1 MSRPVTSR
9 RVFLKQAGAAGTAGL
24 LVACGRGDQPRQMA
38 PAPDTPFPAPA
49 VRRGLKGAI
58 TVVYADELGL
68 KPKYVEQAA
77 AALRLEHPD
86 ATVTINLQRVSGSE
100 FYPWLRQA
108 LEAGDAPDVLHVSG
122 DRIGEMVDAGYI
134 EALDEYLKDWPDW
147 RYYPPWVR
155 ASVSY
160 QGRVWAIPYGLD
172 TRFLYFRRDLFEQAG
187 LSRTWQPQAVDD
199 MLSAAAAIKARVPT
213 VIPYALYA
221 GRAGD
226 TGTANHAF
234 LPLLYAYGGALQDSS
249 GRWIGDSAAI
259 RRTLTYYARAYE
271 GEKLV
276 PASLL
281 TMSRPWTAMREQLG
295 AGGLALLFEGG
306 WVYGGWTSKDRAG
319 TEKNVGFLLHPTEK
333 GGPSFTIGGAGTCW
347 FIGARSGSKDLAW
360 EFIKTWNSRDT
371 VARLNIED
379 PHPVARVDAVRVPE
393 YQRETFLVQSTNS
406 LEKARFTPPVAN
418 YDDVVMAIQRAT
430 GRVAS
435 GESDPIDA
443 AKRYADD
450 LAQTLGANRV
460 VTLV

>member
-9 RVFLKQAGAAGTAGL
+9 RVFLKQAGAAGAAGL

-259 RRTLTYYARAYE
+259 RKTLTYYARAY
-271 GEKLV
+271 
-276 PASLL
+276 
-281 TMSRPWTAMREQLG
+281 
-295 AGGLALLFEGG
+295 
-306 WVYGGWTSKDRAG
+306 
-319 TEKNVGFLLHPTEK
+319 
-333 GGPSFTIGGAGTCW
+333 
-347 FIGARSGSKDLAW
+347 
-360 EFIKTWNSRDT
+360 
-371 VARLNIED
+371 
-379 PHPVARVDAVRVPE
+379 
-393 YQRETFLVQSTNS
+393 
-406 LEKARFTPPVAN
+406 
-418 YDDVVMAIQRAT
+418 
-430 GRVAS
+430 
-435 GESDPIDA
+435 
-443 AKRYADD
+443 
-450 LAQTLGANRV
+450 
-460 VTLV
+460 